1 MKRCAEGRRGRAYNR
16 DARIS
21 DGLDGRSAGSTGVE
35 AMSRTR
41 LRLDLP
47 AGSWLGDVSR
57 GVPSATIRVAE
68 TIALDGDARRP
79 ADDDGSEAL
88 DGDGPEGLDGDG
100 SNVAATVLVG
110 GTDRDRVED
119 ALRGHER
126 VARATTVE
134 RRGDGRTLRVVCRAP
149 VYLPAARAVGL
160 PMASTVEVVDGRAT
174 VTVVGDRDRVEA
186 FGRRLA
192 GKGVTVGVA
201 ATGVDGPDRTLTEA
215 QRDLVFDAVRSG
227 YYDTPRRCTLT
238 ELAEANGIAKSTC
251 SETLHRAE
259 GRVMRRFVDGTGRFD
274 SASDRVGTA
283 VAGTAFSETAAFD
296 ERDADGPDADDLD
309 ADGDDPVRSAATEP

>member
-1 MKRCAEGRRGRAYNR
+1 MKRCAEGRRGRAYNG

-21 DGLDGRSAGSTGVE
+21 DGLDGRFAGSTGVE

-68 TIALDGDARRP
+68 TIALDDDARRP

-88 DGDGPEGLDGDG
+88 DDDG
-100 SNVAATVLVG
+100 SDVAATVLIG
-110 GTDRDRVED
+110 GADRDRVED
-119 ALRGHER
+119 ALRGHDR

-149 VYLPAARAVGL
+149 VYLPAAQAVGL

-192 GKGVTVGVA
+192 GEGVTVGVA

-283 VAGTAFSETAAFD
+283 AAGTAFSETAAFD

-309 ADGDDPVRSAATEP
+309 ADGDEPVRSAATEP